1 VVKGGEG
8 VLGRVPGGGGAET
21 TGPLGK
27 PEDGKAP
34 GGGATEEGGTLLPV
48 NNGMDPGGA
57 LYPKGAGWPM
67 GVPVGLNGARLG
79 GNVDCGGPDGGTA
92 GLGSTP
98 GGGPG
103 LENGGETLGT
113 PGSGADEGK
122 LGG

>member
-8 VLGRVPGGGGAET
+8 LLGRIPGGAAET

-27 PEDGKAP
+27 PENGKAP
-34 GGGATEEGGTLLPV
+34 GGGAPEVDGAL
-48 NNGMDPGGA
+48 MPGGA
-57 LYPKGAGWPM
+57 LYPKGEGWPM
-67 GVPVGLNGARLG
+67 GVPVGLTGATLG
-79 GNVDCGGPDGGTA
+79 GNVYCGGPDGGTA
-92 GLGSTP
+92 GLESAP

-103 LENGGETLGT
+103 LENGGEPLGT

>member
-1 VVKGGEG
+1 VI
-8 VLGRVPGGGGAET
+8 GRVPGGGAET
-21 TGPLGK
+21 TGPLSK

-34 GGGATEEGGTLLPV
+34 GGGPTDAGGALFPID
-48 NNGMDPGGA
+48 NGMDPGGA
-57 LYPKGAGWPM
+57 LYPKGEGWPM
-67 GVPVGLNGARLG
+67 GEPVVLTGAILG

-92 GLGSTP
+92 GLASTP

-103 LENGGETLGT
+103 LENGGDPLGN